1 MNVNTANPITN
12 QLKGLRL
19 SGMHKAYDEQL
30 ISSAYQEMTFEDRLS
45 FLLDREVN
53 ERDNKA
59 LQTRIGKARF
69 KGTAAL
75 EDMQVSA
82 KRGLDK
88 TLLMQLSQCG
98 WVKDKRNVLIT
109 GPSGCGKTFL
119 ATALSRKACH
129 LGSNARYFRATNL
142 LAELEAAREE
152 GSFLRTV
159 ANLGRPHVLIID
171 DFCLSSMSETEEKDL
186 FELVEERHGKVSTIF
201 TSQNPVGLWH
211 GLMPNPAIA
220 DAILDRIVH
229 TAVRIELKGES
240 MRKSVASELDI
251 EALKQS

>member
-1 MNVNTANPITN
+1 MNVNIANPVSI

-19 SGMHKAYDEQL
+19 SGMHRAYNEQL
-30 ISSAYQEMTFEDRLS
+30 ISSGYQDMTFDDRLA
-45 FLLDREVN
+45 FLLDREVC
-53 ERDNKA
+53 ERDSKA

-69 KGTAAL
+69 KGTAVL
-75 EDMQVSA
+75 EDMQVSG

-119 ATALSRKACH
+119 STALSRKACH
-129 LGSNARYFRATNL
+129 LGSSARYFRATNL

-152 GSFLRTV
+152 GNFLRTV
-159 ANLGRPHVLIID
+159 TNLSRPHVLIID

-186 FELVEERHGKVSTIF
+186 FELVEERHGKASTIF

-211 GLMPNPAIA
+211 SLMPNPAIA

-240 MRKSVASELDI
+240 MRKSVASELDN

>member
-1 MNVNTANPITN
+1 MNVNTANPVSN

-19 SGMHKAYDEQL
+19 SGMHQAYGEQQ
-30 ISSAYQEMTFEDRLS
+30 ISSSYQEMTFDDRLS

-53 ERDNKA
+53 ERNNKA

-69 KGTAAL
+69 KGSASL

-88 TLLMQLSQCG
+88 TLLMQLSQCS
-98 WVKDKRNVLIT
+98 WVKDRRNILIT

-129 LGSNARYFRATNL
+129 LGSSARYFRATNL

-152 GSFLRTV
+152 GQFLRTV

-186 FELVEERHGKVSTIF
+186 FELVEERHGKAPTIF

-211 GLMPNPAIA
+211 SLMPNPAIA

-229 TAVRIELKGES
+229 TAIRIELKGES
-240 MRKSVASELDI
+240 MRKSVPSALDS

>member
-1 MNVNTANPITN
+1 MNVEQGNTISDH
-12 QLKGLRL
+12 LKSLRL
-19 SGMHKAYDEQL
+19 PGMQKAYAEQL
-30 ISSAYQEMTFEDRLS
+30 ISTGYREMSFDDRLS
-45 FLLDREVN
+45 FLLDREAI

-69 KGTAAL
+69 KGSAAL
-75 EDMQVSA
+75 EDVKPST

-88 TLLMQLSQCG
+88 TLIMQLAQCG
-98 WVKDKRNVLIT
+98 WIKDRRNILIT

-119 ATALSRKACH
+119 ATALSRKACQ
-129 LGSNARYFRATNL
+129 LGSSARYFRAANL
-142 LAELEAAREE
+142 LAELEAARED
-152 GSFLRTV
+152 GTFIRTV
-159 ANLGRPHVLIID
+159 TNLGRPHVLIID

-186 FELVEERHGKVSTIF
+186 FELIEERHGKASTIF

-211 GLMPNPAIA
+211 SLMPNPAIA

-240 MRKSVASELDI
+240 LIPNTLPS
-251 EALKQS
+251 

>member
-1 MNVNTANPITN
+1 MSMNHLNSVSTH
-12 QLKGLRL
+12 LKALRL
-19 SGMHKAYDEQL
+19 SGMHRAYDEQL
-30 ISSAYQEMTFEDRLS
+30 ISSSYQDMSFDDRLC
-45 FLLDREVN
+45 FLLDREAT

-69 KGTAAL
+69 KGTATI
-75 EDMQVSA
+75 EDMQVST

-98 WVKDKRNVLIT
+98 WVKDRRNVLIT

-119 ATALSRKACH
+119 STALSRKACQ
-129 LGSNARYFRATNL
+129 LGSSARYFRASNL

-152 GSFLRTV
+152 GSFIRTV
-159 ANLGRPHVLIID
+159 TNLGRPHVLIID

-186 FELVEERHGKVSTIF
+186 FELIEERHGKVSTIF

-211 GLMPNPAIA
+211 SLMPNPAIA

-240 MRKSVASELDI
+240 MRKGITSVLDN
-251 EALKQS
+251 ETLKQS